1 MDKLSTIIM
10 EGTISAPAGVTSSKE
25 SAGKGSDKH
34 QKITRMGRGDQM
46 RPVLPGEHLSGRLR
60 RALQDD
66 IVKSFRERDLQTPFD
81 NDIFAYLM
89 LRIGGV
95 AGFGAGS
102 VSADEMRATRSAN
115 PFISL
120 WGRAGVGGKLG
131 ISHAITEEKNIGRV
145 KGWRKDDLKGSS
157 LADAGNPVVL
167 SGKALTEY
175 QALRIGQ
182 KSAVLA
188 DKVKEWFKSG
198 NDGLTDELRDEWKAN
213 QSGNVDGGDAGDEAE
228 SADADT
234 DAEKTKGLI
243 SIQQGYGGFEYFVPG
258 STFSHAITAKC
269 ITETEFD
276 LLMGIFYAFA
286 QNPCTGAHSRS
297 AMGWLNME
305 YKVHRQSSDPFSP
318 PECLGTIT
326 VNSNV
331 DPLVGD
337 MDDAP
342 KKPALVITGI
352 VLQEA
357 MARYLSLR
365 ANGFQGMD
373 FCVGAEE
380 ERKTL
385 INSAARASAPAGK
398 SGKKSGKPKDVA
410 STSAVAA

>member
-10 EGTISAPAGVTSSKE
+10 EGIISAPAGVTSSKE
-25 SAGKGSDKH
+25 SAGKGSNKH

-66 IVKSFRERDLQTPFD
+66 IVQSFRERDQQAPFD

-95 AGFGAGS
+95 AGFGTGS

-120 WGRAGVGGKLG
+120 WGRAGLSGKLG
-131 ISHAITEEKNIGRV
+131 ISHAVTEEKNIGRV
-145 KGWRKDDLKGSS
+145 KGWRKDDLKGPS
-157 LADAGNPVVL
+157 LADAENPIVL
-167 SGKALTEY
+167 SSKALAEY
-175 QALRIGQ
+175 QALRVGQ
-182 KSAVLA
+182 KSADLA
-188 DKVKEWFKSG
+188 GKVKDWFKSG
-198 NDGLTDELRDEWKAN
+198 NDALTDELRGEWMTNSSGDVDEQGA
-213 QSGNVDGGDAGDEAE
+213 DDDAEN
-228 SADADT
+228 ADADT
-234 DAEKTKGLI
+234 NAEKTKGLI

-258 STFSHAITAKC
+258 STFSHAITAKY
-269 ITETEFD
+269 ITEIEFD

-286 QNPCTGAHSRS
+286 KNPCTGAHRRS
-297 AMGWLNME
+297 GMGWLNME

-318 PECLGTIT
+318 PEYLGTIT
-326 VNSNV
+326 VNTNV
-331 DPLVGD
+331 NPLVGD
-337 MDDAP
+337 MDDTP
-342 KKPALVITGI
+342 KKPALVITGN

-373 FCVGAEE
+373 FSVGAEE

-385 INSAARASAPAGK
+385 IKSAAR
-398 SGKKSGKPKDVA
+398 
-410 STSAVAA
+410 